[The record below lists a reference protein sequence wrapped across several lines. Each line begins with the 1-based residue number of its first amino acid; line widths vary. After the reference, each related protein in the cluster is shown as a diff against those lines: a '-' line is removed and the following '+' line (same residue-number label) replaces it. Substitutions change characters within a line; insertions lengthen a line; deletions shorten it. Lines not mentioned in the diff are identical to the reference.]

1 VDGNDAVRERL
12 GIENHDQLT
21 IGTDGVVDDFT
32 STGIDDNATS
42 TQVTITDTLM
52 TVGRLNAK
60 SVYPS
65 IAQYGGTAEISG
77 TYWKLG
83 SMNLGGS
90 LSAKIRVGG
99 TQSFSAGSN
108 ISGETTIHLRGGN
121 ATTTIDGHFYGS
133 TKGNTMVA
141 NVCYVN
147 TASNEFDIY
156 IRTYSTYA
164 GLDTWVD
171 CAGTWT
177 PNLTDTGST
186 TAPAGSI
193 AFPSLYAIATNGAE
207 RMRIDSSG
215 NVGIGTSSP
224 TTILTIKK
232 PIDSAAYGSGTRMI
246 DFKSYFPGYDESNV
260 KSSIYSGVSDKGT
273 HDTDGGY
280 LAFLVSDDSETLNE
294 HMRIEKNGNVGIGT
308 DSPASALAVAGAGDA
323 AIDIISDIDNNG
335 TNQWAIL
342 NFKRNSPSASPSAR
356 IYQKENDNALVFD
369 NNGSEAMRIDSSGNV
384 GIGTNNPNGIRLTV
398 RKSDATDGQR
408 LATFDGSDTNQ
419 SFCITNY
426 FCGSDEDRVGVYW
439 ENEGVLNQRMWCDDT
454 GDIRVSSGN
463 PTADNSGTVVGTQTF
478 TGTHIYKSSDESLI
492 TGEAVKL
499 VDRKLVRCTVTK
511 DPTCIGIFIGKSD
524 KIQDSFEAPCS
535 YDYWHDSVLY
545 TDEDELPE
553 GVVVGD
559 VKTESYLEVKNP
571 DEGYPYA
578 VASLGD
584 TIANV
589 SGNKLEGV
597 LVDCSVTAGDLLCT
611 AVDGRLTKQD
621 DDIIHSYTVAKAGE
635 DGDSNNPVYAYVYCG

>member
-1 VDGNDAVRERL
+1 MANTDKNILITPNIGSTTDDPKIVFSGADSSTTAQNITLYTYPESGGTLSFEGSEGQLFSITNDFTGTIFSVNDVSGIPSIEVEDDGTVKFAEYAGNIL
-12 GIENHDQLT
+12 
-21 IGTDGVVDDFT
+21 IGTDSDDGSNKLQVNGNIYSSGNITADGLTVD
-32 STGIDDNATS
+32 
-42 TQVTITDTLM
+42 
-52 TVGRLNAK
+52 
-60 SVYPS
+60 
-65 IAQYGGTAEISG
+65 GTA
-77 TYWKLG
+77 
-83 SMNLGGS
+83 
-90 LSAKIRVGG
+90 
-99 TQSFSAGSN
+99 
-108 ISGETTIHLRGGN
+108 
-121 ATTTIDGHFYGS
+121 TIDGGSGIPLTIDADAGANTNIQFSENGSLRWYLRSVTSSNDFNFYGNGQS
-133 TKGNTMVA
+133 RLNIG
-141 NVCYVN
+141 
-147 TASNEFDIY
+147 SGGDISFY
-156 IRTYSTYA
+156 E
-164 GLDTWVD
+164 
-171 CAGTWT
+171 
-177 PNLTDTGST
+177 DTGST
-186 TAPAGSI
+186 PKFFWDASAESLGIGTSS
-193 AFPSLYAIATNGAE
+193 PSEVLDISLANNTGAIAGLKIANTDTGTTSNYSGIYATAVNGTIGMRLNAAQSTSMSARVLIGSTTAHPVSFVTSDTE

-215 NVGIGTSSP
+215 NVGIGT
-224 TTILTIKK
+224 T
-232 PIDSAAYGSGTRMI
+232 
-246 DFKSYFPGYDESNV
+246 
-260 KSSIYSGVSDKGT
+260 
-273 HDTDGGY
+273 
-280 LAFLVSDDSETLNE
+280 
-294 HMRIEKNGNVGIGT
+294 
-308 DSPASALAVAGAGDA
+308 
-323 AIDIISDIDNNG
+323 
-335 TNQWAIL
+335 
-342 NFKRNSPSASPSAR
+342 SPS
-356 IYQKENDNALVFD
+356 
-369 NNGSEAMRIDSSGNV
+369 
-384 GIGTNNPNGIRLTV
+384 IRLTV
-398 RKSDATDGQR
+398 RKDDATDGQH

-419 SFCITNY
+419 SFRITNY

-439 ENEGVLNQRMWCDDT
+439 ENQGTLNQRMWCDDT
-454 GDIRVSSGN
+454 GDIRVSGSN